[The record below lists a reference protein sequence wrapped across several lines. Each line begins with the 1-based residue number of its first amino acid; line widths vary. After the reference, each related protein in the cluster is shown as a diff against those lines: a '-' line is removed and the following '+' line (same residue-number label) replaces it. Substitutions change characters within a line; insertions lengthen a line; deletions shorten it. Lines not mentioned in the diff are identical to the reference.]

1 MLGDH
6 VRRGVMI
13 RWFIRLRLLNTVSS
27 VI

>member
-1 MLGDH
+1 MLGGH